1 MTVSY
6 ETYLRRFVLKKL
18 NYLIIS
24 FELFGAMR
32 EQKLIGNIAIWSPSI
47 PTERSNNILANK
59 GLSND
64 E

>member
-18 NYLIIS
+18 NHLITS
-24 FELFGAMR
+24 LELFRVMR
-32 EQKLIGNIAIWSPSI
+32 EQKLIENIKISSLFI
-47 PTERSNNILANK
+47 LTGRSNNIVANK
-59 GLSND
+59 GLFND

>member
-32 EQKLIGNIAIWSPSI
+32 EQKLIGNIAI
-47 PTERSNNILANK
+47 
-59 GLSND
+59 
-64 E
+64 